1 MYSPKSLNAN
11 CSQPKQFPLVR
22 KLAVASLTS
31 FSQSGGFKLALSG
44 IDWTVHPLVFK
55 TECCPH
61 CLTVQQNCLTVQQTK
76 DDWMKSRGTKP
87 KIFRCIFFT
96 VEKKIERF
104 HFEQKKIS
112 TRFVSASFKNRPLLF
127 YSKFCSRAHSYKLE
141 KPG

>member
-44 IDWTVHPLVFK
+44 IDWPAHPLVFK
-55 TECCPH
+55 SDCCPP
-61 CLTVQQNCLTVQQTK
+61 CLTVQQTK

-104 HFEQKKIS
+104 HFERKKIS

-127 YSKFCSRAHSYKLE
+127 YSKFCSRAHSCKLE